1 MISTRYRWRKL
12 HKSENSPSRRYFV
25 KIFRAWY
32 PTAHLQ
38 RETYCGSQDSLEQL
52 ARKFANVFLFRR
64 RFICNHSGLMLFIL
78 NHVGGLVL
86 LILNSCEKH
95 WPKVVLKQ
103 DHHFVF
109 ELSDF
114 FLGPPR
120 LFSVWRASQKACW
133 MQLMICIDVCFDMF
147 CVCKTLRNC
156 VTKAQTCVWEQMAS
170 LGKSFEEWLSW
181 LFGVHLED
189 HTKIS
194 VLSFIARRYN

>member
-12 HKSENSPSRRYFV
+12 RKSENSPSRRYFV

-109 ELSDF
+109 ELS
-114 FLGPPR
+114 
-120 LFSVWRASQKACW
+120 
-133 MQLMICIDVCFDMF
+133 M
-147 CVCKTLRNC
+147 
-156 VTKAQTCVWEQMAS
+156 
-170 LGKSFEEWLSW
+170 KSF
-181 LFGVHLED
+181 
-189 HTKIS
+189 TKGLLNAIDDMYWYVFWH
-194 VLSFIARRYN
+194 VLCMQDTTELCHETANLCLGANG